1 MQTALVSYDQK
12 EDKLYLETFL
22 IDATE
27 TKKHRKVNDKTIDD
41 MVKKSLGHPLTLYPH
56 KTKEDKWMW
65 GHPVLET
72 ADLQENLNF
81 QKKYT
86 IGYAKKLKKTGENS
100 WNAVYEITNTAAK
113 KVLKELKDQNIPI
126 YTSSGI
132 VHDANEDLLDIKD
145 WRIIH
150 NSIVSDPANGFEKAE
165 VKGWCSGNEISCAP
179 LLTTTTTA
187 ANEQTKQDCGFCV
200 ADALTKYLSS
210 LDVSRFI
217 FPHISMS
224 ENTTVTQPTAQVS
237 LTSTEQKP
245 GGPLN
250 SINQN
255 PTFNN
260 IANPQDQPKTEAT
273 IQPLTDWEAK
283 FKELQ
288 KKVEVDT
295 KAKEEESKTVTERL
309 ASLERENQRNSRKAQ
324 VYSILQQYPEAFVNP
339 KNGQINQEEYSKTV
353 LEWIDKGY
361 DDKTINELL
370 EAKVI
375 KAKNLLAGAT
385 KLQSQ
390 YASMTTAS
398 NEPSYQHTEMNTA
411 SETKAPIGNIP
422 IWEKVIDEVNLHIQ
436 TQAQRY
442 QKSGRLYQ

>member
-1 MQTALVSYDQK
+1 MQTALVSYDQH

-22 IDATE
+22 IDTTE
-27 TKKHRKVNDKTIDD
+27 TKKHRRVNDKTIDD

-56 KTKEDKWMW
+56 KTKEEKWVW

-72 ADLQENLNF
+72 ADLNGNLEF

-86 IGYAKKLKKTGENS
+86 IGFAKKLKKVGEGS
-100 WNAVYEITNTAAK
+100 WNAVYEIINPAAK
-113 KVLKELKDQNIPI
+113 KVLKELKDQNIPL

-132 VHDANEDLLDIKD
+132 VHDGNEDFLDIKD

-179 LLTTTTTA
+179 LLTTATNDKT
-187 ANEQTKQDCGFCV
+187 NEDCGFCV
-200 ADALTKYLSS
+200 ADALEKYLSS

-217 FPHISMS
+217 FPHIAMS
-224 ENTTVTQPTAQVS
+224 ENNPPTAQVS
-237 LTSTEQKP
+237 LTATEQKP
-245 GGPLN
+245 GGAP
-250 SINQN
+250 INMNLN
-255 PTFNN
+255 PTVNN
-260 IANPQDQPKTEAT
+260 LSNPQDQPKAEVTAT
-273 IQPLTDWEAK
+273 QEVNWEAK
-283 FKELQ
+283 FNELQ
-288 KKVEVDT
+288 KQFDSISKSKEQEV
-295 KAKEEESKTVTERL
+295 KTVSERL
-309 ASLERENQRNSRKAQ
+309 ANLERENQRNSRKAQ

-339 KNGQINQEEYSKTV
+339 KNGHINQEEYSKTV

-398 NEPSYQHTEMNTA
+398 NEPSYQHTEMSNNNEVKT
-411 SETKAPIGNIP
+411 SPSNIP

-436 TQAQRY
+436 SQAQRY
-442 QKSGRLYQ
+442 QKSGELYK

>member
-1 MQTALVSYDQK
+1 MQTALVSYDQR

-22 IDATE
+22 IDSTE
-27 TKKHRKVNDKTIDD
+27 TKKHRRVNEKTIDD

-56 KTKEDKWMW
+56 KNKEDKWIW

-72 ADLQENLNF
+72 ADLQQNLDF
-81 QKKYT
+81 QKKYS
-86 IGYAKKLKKTGENS
+86 IGYAKKLKKIGEGS
-100 WNAVYEITNTAAK
+100 WNAVYEITNEAAK

-132 VHDANEDLLDIKD
+132 VHDSNEDLLDIKD

-165 VKGWCSGNEISCAP
+165 VKNWCSGNEITCAP
-179 LLTTTTTA
+179 LLTTA
-187 ANEQTKQDCGFCV
+187 ANDSKDNCGFCV
-200 ADALTKYLSS
+200 ANALEKYLSS
-210 LDVSRFI
+210 LDVSSYI

-224 ENTTVTQPTAQVS
+224 ENSTQPTAQVS

-245 GGPLN
+245 GGAP
-250 SINQN
+250 IPMNQN

-260 IANPQDQPKTEAT
+260 LANPQDQPKQEEAKPA
-273 IQPLTDWEAK
+273 IDWEAK

-288 KKVEVDT
+288 KHVET
-295 KAKEEESKTVTERL
+295 TSKAKEEEVKTVTERL
-309 ASLERENQRNSRKAQ
+309 ATLERENIRNSRKAQ
-324 VYSILQQYPEAFVNP
+324 VYGILQQYPEAFVNP

-398 NEPSYQHTEMNTA
+398 NEPSYQQTDMGDK
-411 SETKAPIGNIP
+411 KAPTSNIP

-436 TQAQRY
+436 SQAQRY
-442 QKSGRLYQ
+442 QKSGELYK